1 MTTATMPQPTTKVS
15 EKATPYWQPKI
26 VAFLCNWCSYT
37 GADLAGISRI
47 KWSPAVRIVR
57 IMCSGR
63 LDPTF
68 VVKAFQL
75 GADGVIISGCHP
87 GDCYY
92 QEGNYKALRRTHLLK
107 RLLAGFGI
115 DPRRLRLVWVSASE
129 GERWA
134 TICNDMTEQMRSLG
148 PLQLETCL

>member
-1 MTTATMPQPTTKVS
+1 VS
-15 EKATPYWQPKI
+15 EKTTTNWQPKI

-47 KWSPAVRIVR
+47 KWSPAVRIIR

-68 VVKAFQL
+68 VVKAFQM
-75 GADGVIISGCHP
+75 GADGVLISGCHP
-87 GDCYY
+87 GDCHY
-92 QEGNYKALRRTHLLK
+92 QEGNYKALRRAQLLK
-107 RLLAGFGI
+107 RLLAGFGV

-134 TICNDMTEQMRSLG
+134 TICNEMTEQIRSLG
-148 PLQLETCL
+148 PLQLESQI